1 MEVMKKSLTKLVL
14 AGVLTI
20 AILGLTACNGRSE
33 DIPEEDVRAF
43 SVEDLPNWIR
53 NSSTDEDLEYFLSA
67 MSPEELEIFFTSGAG
82 SMQEPPEM
90 PEGSRVI
97 NAAADNLFY
106 SLKEAIPIITREQ
119 AEEAINNVES
129 HGLLTNEQIL
139 ELRSL
144 LGD

>member
-1 MEVMKKSLTKLVL
+1 MEVMKKNLTKLVL

-20 AILGLTACNGRSE
+20 VILRLTACNGRSE

-43 SVEDLPNWIR
+43 GVEDLPDWIR

-67 MSPEELEIFFTSGAG
+67 MSPEALEIFFTSGAG
-82 SMQEPPEM
+82 SMQEPPEI

-97 NAAADNLFY
+97 SAGDDNLFY

-119 AEEAINNVES
+119 AEEAINNVEF
-129 HGLLTNEQIL
+129 HGLLTAEQIS
-139 ELRSL
+139 ELKSL
-144 LGD
+144 LDD